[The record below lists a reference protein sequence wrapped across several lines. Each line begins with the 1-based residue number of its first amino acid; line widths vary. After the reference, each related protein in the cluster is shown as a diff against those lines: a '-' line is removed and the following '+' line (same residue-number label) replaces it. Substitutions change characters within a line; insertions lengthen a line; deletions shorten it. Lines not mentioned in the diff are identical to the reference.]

1 MEATNPDGS
10 IRNRTDM
17 LARAVYQHGQAA
29 RESPNTNGSRQ
40 GWSTPQAHD
49 AIGRSNTQ
57 KAIHGS
63 KHGCRCLVQDVK
75 IWATPRSGKTT
86 DENPETWQLRN
97 DKGAVATMPLGTQ
110 VKAWATPR
118 AEDSESCGMRHGR
131 GVADTLT
138 AQTRIWPTPRT
149 ITGGA
154 ESQSRKQELGRTES
168 GGGDLQAAV
177 QTTNGKLNP
186 RWVETLMGL
195 PAGWV
200 MPSCKSPVTIE
211 LTNSD
216 CSETEWCQP
225 PPTKHFSL

>member
-17 LARAVYQHGQAA
+17 LARAVYSHGQAA
-29 RESPNTNGSRQ
+29 PESPNTNGSRQ
-40 GWSTPQAHD
+40 ESWATATVSCGADKQKNGSMTPKLDQ
-49 AIGRSNTQ
+49 Q
-57 KAIHGS
+57 
-63 KHGCRCLVQDVK
+63 VK

-138 AQTRIWPTPRT
+138 AQTRIWPTPTARDNKS
-149 ITGGA
+149 GRGNS
-154 ESQSRKQELGRTES
+154 EREYSELTPMIERSNT
-168 GGGDLQAAV
+168 
-177 QTTNGKLNP
+177 GKLNP

-195 PAGWV
+195 PVGWV

-216 CSETEWCQP
+216 CSETEWCPP
-225 PPTKHFSL
+225 PPTEPFSL